1 MFGEDGRLQRG
12 SSLTR
17 FGSMA
22 RAFVAIPVAVPEQ
35 VHQGA
40 GQQQDV
46 RSQAQG
52 VLPVL
57 AQDEEGNDDER
68 GSQPEKDPTV
78 RAR

>member
-1 MFGEDGRLQRG
+1 MA
-12 SSLTR
+12 R

-22 RAFVAIPVAVPEQ
+22 RALVAIAMVAVPKQ
-35 VHQGA
+35 VHQRA
-40 GQQQDV
+40 GQQQEV
-46 RSQAQG
+46 RGQSHG

-57 AQDEEGNDDER
+57 AQDEESNDDER